1 MEEFFYDEETII
13 SDDEVKNHS
22 DNLGSVI
29 SLFVDADYRNFHN
42 DLLVNSVS
50 IYDGSYIINISGKH
64 NILAFKDIIE
74 SRKSIMYNAKNIM
87 PVLYTI
93 GIIPINVSCILVN
106 EQLLN
111 LGIKDID
118 MSLNKLSISYL
129 GLNLDYDN
137 RNDLMKSIFD
147 IYNNQIK
154 NTSENGMSQAISIES
169 SFIPSLAYFKW
180 CGFKMDYN
188 IWGEITSSLVSN
200 CNEKLNMLNEF
211 VFNNIKNDSKV
222 CIIDMQGD
230 LFEGFKNEKTCFIK
244 WNNPDKANDFIINHK
259 FFKDNPDKQNEIRSL
274 YDDYNRS
281 MSLVKMYGKNYLES
295 KSPITGRIHP
305 QYNQLT
311 SEGRISSPMKGKN
324 QYGGD
329 IYLASVM
336 NLPKEYRKSVIPED
350 DNVFVSGDWTA
361 CEIGVIA
368 HLSNDKSLIDIFNS
382 CDIHSYIANKFNIS
396 RDDAKTLSFQIIYCA
411 TDESISKK
419 LGIDIDKCSEF
430 IKSYAAMFPNLVKF
444 IKSCISKPI
453 DIGYV
458 PMFGFGY
465 RQNIYDIEKLRM
477 TTKMFSP
484 QFWKSYSKIKD
495 NPNDLIVKDVKYYF
509 KRKGELERISIN
521 SKAQNGEAIMFK
533 LACSMIF
540 KWIVKNNY
548 FGKVKMV
555 IPLHDSITLECPND
569 MKDLV
574 TEKLNTAMTLANNKV
589 CPKVSIKVKIN
600 EKM

>member
-1 MEEFFYDEETII
+1 MEEFFYEE
-13 SDDEVKNHS
+13 D
-22 DNLGSVI
+22 SVI
-29 SLFVDADYRNFHN
+29 DDDIIKSYSDSLEDTISLYVDADYRNFN
-42 DLLVNSVS
+42 NELLINSAF
-50 IYDGSYIINISGKH
+50 ICDGHCVIGMFGRH
-64 NILAFKDIIE
+64 NILKFKDIIE
-74 SRKSIMYNAKNIM
+74 SRKIVMYNAKNIL
-87 PVLYTI
+87 PLLYTI
-93 GIIPINVSCILVN
+93 DIKPLNTSCIFVN
-106 EQLLN
+106 EQLFN

-118 MSLNKLSISYL
+118 LGLNKLTSSYL

-137 RNDLMKSIFD
+137 KSELIKSVFD
-147 IYNNQIK
+147 IYKEQMK
-154 NTSENGMSQAISIES
+154 KAEDKGMLQAISIES
-169 SFIPSLAYFKW
+169 SFIPALAYFKW

-188 IWGEITSSLVSN
+188 IWEEITSGLSKN
-200 CNEKLNMLNEF
+200 CEEKLNMLNEF

-230 LFEGFKNEKTCFIK
+230 LFEGFKNEKRCFIK
-244 WNNPDKANDFIINHK
+244 WNNPDKVNDFINNHK
-259 FFKDNPDKQNEIRSL
+259 FFIENPDKIDEIKSL

-281 MSLVKMYGKNYLES
+281 LSLIKMYGKNYVES
-295 KSPITGRIHP
+295 RSPITGRIHP

-311 SEGRISSPMKGKN
+311 SEGRVSSPIKTKN

-329 IYLASVM
+329 VYLASAM
-336 NLPKEYRKSVIPED
+336 NLPKEYRKSIIPED
-350 DNVFVSGDWTA
+350 GNIFISGDWTA
-361 CEIGVIA
+361 CEIGIIA
-368 HLSNDKSLIDIFNS
+368 HLSNDKSMIDIFNS
-382 CDIHSYIANKFNIS
+382 CDIHEYIAKKFNIS

-419 LGIDIDKCSEF
+419 LGISVSRCSEF
-430 IKSYAAMFPNLVKF
+430 IKSYANMFPSLVKF

-458 PMFGFGY
+458 PMFGYGY

-477 TTKMFSP
+477 TSKMFSP

-509 KRKGELERISIN
+509 KRKGDLERISIN
-521 SKAQNGEAIMFK
+521 SKAQNGESIMFK

-555 IPLHDSITLECPND
+555 IPLHDSITLECPED
-569 MKDLV
+569 MKNLV
-574 TEKLNTAMTLANNKV
+574 TEKLLTAMNLANSKV
-589 CPKVSIKVKIN
+589 CPKASIKVKIN
-600 EKM
+600 E